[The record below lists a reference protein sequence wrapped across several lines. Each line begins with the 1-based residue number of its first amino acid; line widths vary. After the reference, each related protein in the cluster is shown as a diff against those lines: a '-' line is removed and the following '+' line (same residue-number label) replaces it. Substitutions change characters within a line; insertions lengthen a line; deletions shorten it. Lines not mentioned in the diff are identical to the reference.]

1 MSLTEATNWFMNYF
15 LFFLDAIR
23 CFECRSDVQRN
34 CGDPFFPGSV
44 PSTECT
50 HINNNPS
57 FMCFKASQYGTYH
70 NTWNVSQFFC
80 SANLLLS
87 YHIIY
92 IYFTVG
98 GTYITVR
105 GCAPFDS
112 ITFNRG
118 MQRQMV
124 GTYWKGFNIFSLCDY
139 DQCNGARNLGGL
151 SLFSSMILLLVHKLF

>member
-1 MSLTEATNWFMNYF
+1 MFVQLYHIDLQLRYF
-15 LFFLDAIR
+15 LKTL
-23 CFECRSDVQRN
+23 C
-34 CGDPFFPGSV
+34 
-44 PSTECT
+44 
-50 HINNNPS
+50 
-57 FMCFKASQYGTYH
+57 
-70 NTWNVSQFFC
+70 
-80 SANLLLS
+80 
-87 YHIIY
+87 IY

-139 DQCNGARNLGGL
+139 DQCNGAKNLGGL

>member
-1 MSLTEATNWFMNYF
+1 MKLYF
-15 LFFLDAIR
+15 FIILWLIDYDCSDAIR

-57 FMCFKASQYGTYH
+57 FMCFKASQY
-70 NTWNVSQFFC
+70 
-80 SANLLLS
+80 
-87 YHIIY
+87 
-92 IYFTVG
+92 VG

-139 DQCNGARNLGGL
+139 DQCNHGARNMGGL

>member
-1 MSLTEATNWFMNYF
+1 MFHNFSVQQIYYYLISLFIF
-15 LFFLDAIR
+15 
-23 CFECRSDVQRN
+23 
-34 CGDPFFPGSV
+34 
-44 PSTECT
+44 
-50 HINNNPS
+50 
-57 FMCFKASQYGTYH
+57 
-70 NTWNVSQFFC
+70 
-80 SANLLLS
+80 
-87 YHIIY
+87 IY
-92 IYFTVG
+92 IHFTVG

>member
-1 MSLTEATNWFMNYF
+1 MKLYF
-15 LFFLDAIR
+15 FIILLLIDYDFSDAIR

-57 FMCFKASQYGTYH
+57 FMCFKASQY
-70 NTWNVSQFFC
+70 
-80 SANLLLS
+80 
-87 YHIIY
+87 
-92 IYFTVG
+92 VG

>member
-1 MSLTEATNWFMNYF
+1 MPFDVLNVDQMFSEIVATHFSQEVSHLQNVLISIITHPLCALKQVNTVCMIIVITLEMFLKFSVQQIYYYLISLFIF
-15 LFFLDAIR
+15 
-23 CFECRSDVQRN
+23 
-34 CGDPFFPGSV
+34 
-44 PSTECT
+44 
-50 HINNNPS
+50 
-57 FMCFKASQYGTYH
+57 
-70 NTWNVSQFFC
+70 
-80 SANLLLS
+80 
-87 YHIIY
+87 IY

>member
-1 MSLTEATNWFMNYF
+1 MKLYF
-15 LFFLDAIR
+15 FIILWLIDYEGYDAIR

-57 FMCFKASQYGTYH
+57 FMCFKASQY
-70 NTWNVSQFFC
+70 
-80 SANLLLS
+80 
-87 YHIIY
+87 
-92 IYFTVG
+92 VG

-139 DQCNGARNLGGL
+139 DQCNHGARNMGGL

>member
-1 MSLTEATNWFMNYF
+1 MIPSRRNFKK
-15 LFFLDAIR
+15 DAIR

-57 FMCFKASQYGTYH
+57 FMCFKASQY
-70 NTWNVSQFFC
+70 
-80 SANLLLS
+80 
-87 YHIIY
+87 
-92 IYFTVG
+92 VG

>member
-1 MSLTEATNWFMNYF
+1 MSWVPNFNFMWNP
-15 LFFLDAIR
+15 LLPMSPTPKSWHNNSFLDSAVCIMHTHKDVRAII
-23 CFECRSDVQRN
+23 SHWL
-34 CGDPFFPGSV
+34 
-44 PSTECT
+44 TT
-50 HINNNPS
+50 
-57 FMCFKASQYGTYH
+57 
-70 NTWNVSQFFC
+70 
-80 SANLLLS
+80 LL
-87 YHIIY
+87 YKIIY

>member
-1 MSLTEATNWFMNYF
+1 MYPRYF
-15 LFFLDAIR
+15 K
-23 CFECRSDVQRN
+23 N
-34 CGDPFFPGSV
+34 
-44 PSTECT
+44 
-50 HINNNPS
+50 
-57 FMCFKASQYGTYH
+57 
-70 NTWNVSQFFC
+70 
-80 SANLLLS
+80 
-87 YHIIY
+87 IIC
-92 IYFTVG
+92 IHFTVG

>member
-1 MSLTEATNWFMNYF
+1 MHYPFIKKSLNYIT
-15 LFFLDAIR
+15 LNYKL
-23 CFECRSDVQRN
+23 
-34 CGDPFFPGSV
+34 
-44 PSTECT
+44 
-50 HINNNPS
+50 
-57 FMCFKASQYGTYH
+57 GTLK
-70 NTWNVSQFFC
+70 N
-80 SANLLLS
+80 
-87 YHIIY
+87 IIY
-92 IYFTVG
+92 IHFTVG